1 MGENANKR
9 GGDVTKTKD
18 GPNWKKIKAE
28 YIRGGISQQK
38 LADKYGVHRSTLQ
51 GRMQR
56 EDWNQ
61 LRNEASAKAGLKLV
75 EKTAEKEALTKE
87 ALQSKLVDLKKEQ
100 MNQRFQ
106 LAAGQLPKTHV
117 LRKTRREIARV
128 KTKLNAAK

>member
-1 MGENANKR
+1 MA
-9 GGDVTKTKD
+9 TKK
-18 GPNWKKIKAE
+18 
-28 YIRGGISQQK
+28 
-38 LADKYGVHRSTLQ
+38 V
-51 GRMQR
+51 
-56 EDWNQ
+56 NQ
-61 LRNEASAKAGLKLV
+61 
-75 EKTAEKEALTKE
+75 TAETESLTKQ